1 MGNDTLTYEASISG
15 WSVEGD
21 EYPKLD
27 SIKFDLRGFYTK
39 DKEVITKTITKP
51 QKAKKWAI
59 GVQGGYGYGFKSK
72 QFEPYIGIGVSYTF

>member
-1 MGNDTLTYEASISG
+1 LGNDTLTYEASISG

-51 QKAKKWAI
+51 QKGFKIAPAVGVGYGVVNRKPDIWI
-59 GVQGGYGYGFKSK
+59 GV
-72 QFEPYIGIGVSYTF
+72 GITYNF

>member
-27 SIKFDLRGFYTK
+27 SIKFDLRGFNIR

-51 QKAKKWAI
+51 QRGLKLAPAVGVGYGVVNRKPDIWI
-59 GVQGGYGYGFKSK
+59 GV
-72 QFEPYIGIGVSYTF
+72 GITYNF